1 MSANAA
7 LQMVQLTTAAIIDSS
22 KEYRYQRFLIRI
34 QFAENCSVFEIF
46 RESVSAQILVL
57 NQSLDFVGLETTQGE
72 LNDLLIILRAD
83 TKQANSDL
91 QEYLGFMEYVEKL
104 ANAAAETTFL
114 SGAEYPSFSLSEAIH
129 DSQRR
134 VIITYF
140 FHMHQLYISL

>member
-1 MSANAA
+1 M
-7 LQMVQLTTAAIIDSS
+7 TFYI
-22 KEYRYQRFLIRI
+22 
-34 QFAENCSVFEIF
+34 C

-57 NQSLDFVGLETTQGE
+57 NQSLDFVGLESTQGE

-83 TKQANSDL
+83 TKQADSDL

-104 ANAAAETTFL
+104 GNAAAETTFL

-134 VIITYF
+134 V
-140 FHMHQLYISL
+140 